1 MKDSTLNI
9 IKNKKI
15 NIVIY
20 ITGIVI
26 LLLLWEILSITKQ
39 NELFPSILT
48 ILKSLK
54 NILIDKKTY
63 VMLFLTLLRIIISLA
78 ISYLI
83 SLFIITLYHIYKPSI
98 NLFKPFLS
106 IMKSMPVIILTLLI
120 WLIMDV
126 NIGIYII
133 TIFLTTPLIVEAL
146 TNGLDN
152 INQDILE
159 YIKLDTNNNLNV
171 LFKLKMPMIKNYVML
186 SLLQTLGLSL
196 KVMIM
201 SEYIFNI
208 KMSIGKELYFIKGSL
223 EVNNLLA
230 WTIIV
235 IIMLSSIE
243 YILKK
248 IKSKIN

>member
-1 MKDSTLNI
+1 MKDSILNI
-9 IKNKKI
+9 IKNKKNSLLYI
-15 NIVIY
+15 CGIIV
-20 ITGIVI
+20 
-26 LLLLWEILSITKQ
+26 LLIFWEILSIIK
-39 NELFPSILT
+39 NSELFPNIIT
-48 ILKSLK
+48 ILKSLV
-54 NILIDKKTY
+54 NILLTPNTY
-63 VMLFLTLLRIIISLA
+63 LMLLQTLFRIIISLV

-83 SLFIITLYHIYKPSI
+83 SLMILSLYHIYKPSI
-98 NLFKPFLS
+98 NIFKPFLS
-106 IMKSMPVIILTLLI
+106 IMKSMPVIIITLIIWLLI
-120 WLIMDV
+120 DV

-133 TIFLTTPLIVEAL
+133 AIFLTTPLIVEAL

-171 LFKLKMPMIKNYVML
+171 LFKLKIPMIKNYVML

-208 KMSIGKELYFIKGSL
+208 KMSIGKELYFIKSSL

-248 IKSKIN
+248 IKMKIN

>member
-1 MKDSTLNI
+1 MIKIQIKKTLG
-9 IKNKKI
+9 
-15 NIVIY
+15 VIDCN
-20 ITGIVI
+20 
-26 LLLLWEILSITKQ
+26 SKQ
-39 NELFPSILT
+39 ANEDIFNMYQ

-54 NILIDKKTY
+54 NILIDKTTY

-78 ISYLI
+78 ISYII
-83 SLFIITLYHIYKPSI
+83 SLFIIMLYHIYKPSI

-159 YIKLDTNNNLNV
+159 YIKLDTNNKTKLYLIEDFDKV
-171 LFKLKMPMIKNYVML
+171 LELFKYRLLGNS
-186 SLLQTLGLSL
+186 SL
-196 KVMIM
+196 
-201 SEYIFNI
+201 
-208 KMSIGKELYFIKGSL
+208 
-223 EVNNLLA
+223 
-230 WTIIV
+230 
-235 IIMLSSIE
+235 
-243 YILKK
+243 
-248 IKSKIN
+248 

>member
-20 ITGIVI
+20 ITGIII

-54 NILIDKKTY
+54 NILIDKNTY
-63 VMLFLTLLRIIISLA
+63 LMLLLTLLRILISLA
-78 ISYLI
+78 ISYII
-83 SLFIITLYHIYKPSI
+83 SLVIIMLYHIYKPSI

-120 WLIMDV
+120 WLLMDV
-126 NIGIYII
+126 NIGLYII

-171 LFKLKMPMIKNYVML
+171 LFKLKIPMIKNYVML

-208 KMSIGKELYFIKGSL
+208 KMSIGKELYFIKSSL

-248 IKSKIN
+248 IKMKIN